1 MNKYEPS
8 QVIWSIYDE
17 NDNETDAVSLPDG
30 RYSVAQPVSREEY
43 FIAGQEVDVVNGQ
56 IDVRA
61 SQKAVAEFLNE
72 TGDWHTFVERV
83 AAGPIPD
90 SLTFVLGS

>member
-17 NDNETDAVSLPDG
+17 NDNETDSVSLPDG

-43 FIAGQEVDVVNGQ
+43 FIASQEVDVINGQ

-72 TGDWHTFVERV
+72 TGDWHLFIEAALQGPEPNTITF
-83 AAGPIPD
+83 
-90 SLTFVLGS
+90 SLGS

>member
-1 MNKYEPS
+1 MKYQAS
-8 QVIWSIYDE
+8 SVIWSMYD
-17 NDNETDAVSLPDG
+17 DSTGDETEAVELPDG
-30 RYSVAQPVSREEY
+30 EY
-43 FIAGQEVDVVNGQ
+43 FVHQLVTDGEYFVCENKVSVTDGV

-83 AAGPIPD
+83 AAGPIPE

>member
-43 FIAGQEVDVVNGQ
+43 FIAGHEVDVVNGQ

-72 TGDWHTFVERV
+72 TGDWHVFVESVRP
-83 AAGPIPD
+83 GPIEQTI
-90 SLTFVLGS
+90 TFSLGS